1 MNLKKI
7 ALKIFDVV
15 GAFWLLLPSCFRIEL
30 ITLFIILESRGADKK
45 GGLRRLFKI
54 HDRLEW
60 VTNERALAYGSG
72 EHPKHWLIQYH
83 NFFIE
88 HINDGESVLDV
99 GCGYGAVSRSI
110 ALARP
115 TSQVTGI
122 DWNSERLTQA
132 KESIVPKNL
141 SFIEGDACSLDSNLK
156 VDVVVLSNV
165 LEHITDRVDFLIALQ
180 KSTNASCFLIRV
192 PLFERD
198 WKMALRESLGV
209 DFRSDEDHKIE
220 HKLSEFLD
228 EISKAGLL
236 VNELSTLWGEIWAN
250 CRSKD

>member
-7 ALKIFDVV
+7 TLKILDVMGV
-15 GAFWLLLPSCFRIEL
+15 FWQLFPSRFRVEF
-30 ITLFIILESRGADKK
+30 ITLFIILDSRGVDKK
-45 GGLRRLFKI
+45 DGLRRLFKI

-60 VTNERALAYGSG
+60 VTNERALAYGCG

-110 ALARP
+110 AFARP
-115 TSQVTGI
+115 NSQVTGI

-132 KESIVPKNL
+132 KESTIPQNL
-141 SFIEGDACSLDSNLK
+141 SFIEGDACSLDKNLK

-165 LEHITDRVDFLIALQ
+165 LEHITERVEFLIDLQ
-180 KSTNASCFLIRV
+180 KSTNASRYLIRV

-198 WKMALRESLGV
+198 WKMGLRESLGV

-220 HKLSEFLD
+220 HKLNEFLD
-228 EISKAGLL
+228 EIAKAGLL
-236 VNELSTLWGEIWAN
+236 LNDFQTLWGEIWAS
-250 CRSKD
+250 CQMKY

>member
-7 ALKIFDVV
+7 ALKILDVM
-15 GAFWLLLPSCFRIEL
+15 GTFWLLLPSRFRVEL

-45 GGLRRLFKI
+45 DGLRRLFKI

-60 VTNERALAYGSG
+60 VTNERALAYGCG

-83 NFFIE
+83 NFFIK
-88 HINDGESVLDV
+88 HISDGESVLDV

-115 TSQVTGI
+115 NSQVTGI

-132 KESIVPKNL
+132 KESLIPINL
-141 SFIEGDACSLDSNLK
+141 SFIEGDACTLDANLK

-165 LEHITDRVDFLIALQ
+165 LEHITDRVEFLIALQ
-180 KSTNASCFLIRV
+180 KSTNASYFLIRV

-198 WKMALRESLGV
+198 WKMGLRESLGV

-220 HKLSEFLD
+220 HKLDEFLD